1 MNFLTNNITYLILIG
16 IIIYQY
22 VIHYNLKE
30 KVNILFKNKVVLRLY
45 KNFPK
50 SFPIGTIVI
59 IPNEDAWKNNVNM
72 LSDNYIDEGK
82 TLRYNYTSFK
92 IRENF
97 YKSNEYLS
105 MISTPKGDPIIN
117 TIDVNYSNFDDY
129 TT

>member
-22 VIHYNLKE
+22 VIHYNLKG
-30 KVNILFKNKVVLRLY
+30 KVNTLFKNKVVLRLY

-59 IPNEDAWKNNVNM
+59 IPNEDVWKNSRNM
-72 LSDNYIDEGK
+72 SSDNYTYEGK
-82 TLRYNYTSFK
+82 TLRDNYISFK
-92 IRENF
+92 IREDF

-105 MISTPKGDPIIN
+105 IMSTPKGDPIIN
-117 TIDVNYSNFDDY
+117 RIEVNYSNFDDY